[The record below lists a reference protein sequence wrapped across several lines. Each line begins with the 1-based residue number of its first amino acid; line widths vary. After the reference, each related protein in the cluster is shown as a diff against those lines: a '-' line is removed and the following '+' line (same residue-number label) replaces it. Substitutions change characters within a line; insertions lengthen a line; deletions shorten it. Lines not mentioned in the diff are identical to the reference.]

1 MILKILLKNWKAIFW
16 VLFFWLVSFLGY
28 TAYKKTWRKI
38 AFAHKDVKV
47 LVLTAKSDS
56 LELEA
61 LYKSDALQ
69 KSRINDDSLNYYS
82 KEIDY
87 QLLAKKLTS
96 RAVYAE
102 KLLSEFEGSGACQY
116 QVEKVTGNWPNKKRS
131 LVWETRP
138 CED

>member
-16 VLFFWLVSFLGY
+16 ALFIFLVLFLGY
-28 TAYKKTWRKI
+28 TAYKNIWRKI

-61 LYKSDALQ
+61 FYKSDALQ

-82 KEIDY
+82 KEFDY

-102 KLLSEFEGSGACQY
+102 RLLSEFEESGACQY

-138 CED
+138 CKD